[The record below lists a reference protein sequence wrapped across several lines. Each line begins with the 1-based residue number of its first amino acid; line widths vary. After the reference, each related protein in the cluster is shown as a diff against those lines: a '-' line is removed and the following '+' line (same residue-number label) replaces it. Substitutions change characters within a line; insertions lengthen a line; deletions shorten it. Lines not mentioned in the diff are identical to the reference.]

1 MQSFFTIVS
10 RILLTLWSVSLLVA
24 TQQALAAEPVRIGV
38 LSFRPKPKTMEE
50 WAPLTKVLKEA
61 VPERD
66 FVIEALNLPELEQAV
81 ASRQVDFVLT
91 NSGNY
96 VLLKRR
102 YDLSSPLATLVANQN
117 GQPTTAFGGVIFTK
131 ADAGHIN
138 SLADIKS
145 KAVSAVSQ
153 DSTGGYQMQAYEL
166 SLLDIQAMKDLS
178 IKFTGLPHDKVVKDV
193 LSGVADVGFVRS
205 GLLEEMSNEG
215 KLDLN
220 KVKVINRQNLPGFPT
235 VVSTRL
241 YPEWPF
247 AAQAHIDEKLARHVT
262 AALFLMGSSK
272 VSGATRHSFVVP
284 SDYAPIEDMLRE
296 LRAPPFDVMPKFTLN
311 DIWDRY
317 NLALLLGMAV
327 LTVIF
332 ALSFRLLM
340 VNRSLGIEQAKVL
353 KQQGQLEASEVRF
366 RTIVEQAPDAML
378 VHRMGKILYGNAAA
392 IELFAA
398 RDLPQLRGIAT
409 SDLIQPQYRESQR
422 QRAQLIADGAP
433 REPMVEAGFLKLD
446 GTPFDVEVQGTAIVF
461 DEEPAIHVTIR
472 DVTQRKQAQK
482 QLHLAAS
489 VFSHAR
495 EAILIANAAGN
506 IVDVNQAFTDI
517 TGYSREEVLG
527 LNPRMLASGRQERD
541 FYASLWK
548 DLAEKGHWYG
558 EVWNRRKDGEVFA
571 VMQTISAVLSD
582 QGKVEHYVALFSDIT
597 LLKEHQHQLERI
609 AHFDALTQLP
619 NRALMSDRLHQ
630 AMAQAM
636 RRDQQ
641 LGLAFLDLDGFKA
654 VNDTYGHA
662 VGDQLL
668 SGLAQ
673 RMKQVLRDGD
683 TLARLGGDE
692 FVAILVDLADAGACE
707 TLLGRLLQAA
717 SLPLQVGELTLVV
730 SASIGVTF
738 YPQGDDDVD
747 ADQLLRQ
754 ADHAM
759 YQAKQSGKNRYVA
772 FDGSI

>member
-1 MQSFFTIVS
+1 
-10 RILLTLWSVSLLVA
+10 
-24 TQQALAAEPVRIGV
+24 
-38 LSFRPKPKTMEE
+38 
-50 WAPLTKVLKEA
+50 
-61 VPERD
+61 
-66 FVIEALNLPELEQAV
+66 
-81 ASRQVDFVLT
+81 
-91 NSGNY
+91 
-96 VLLKRR
+96 
-102 YDLSSPLATLVANQN
+102 
-117 GQPTTAFGGVIFTK
+117 
-131 ADAGHIN
+131 
-138 SLADIKS
+138 
-145 KAVSAVSQ
+145 
-153 DSTGGYQMQAYEL
+153 
-166 SLLDIQAMKDLS
+166 
-178 IKFTGLPHDKVVKDV
+178 
-193 LSGVADVGFVRS
+193 
-205 GLLEEMSNEG
+205 
-215 KLDLN
+215 
-220 KVKVINRQNLPGFPT
+220 
-235 VVSTRL
+235 
-241 YPEWPF
+241 
-247 AAQAHIDEKLARHVT
+247 
-262 AALFLMGSSK
+262 
-272 VSGATRHSFVVP
+272 
-284 SDYAPIEDMLRE
+284 
-296 LRAPPFDVMPKFTLN
+296 
-311 DIWDRY
+311 
-317 NLALLLGMAV
+317 
-327 LTVIF
+327 
-332 ALSFRLLM
+332 
-340 VNRSLGIEQAKVL
+340 
-353 KQQGQLEASEVRF
+353 
-366 RTIVEQAPDAML
+366 
-378 VHRMGKILYGNAAA
+378 
-392 IELFAA
+392 
-398 RDLPQLRGIAT
+398 
-409 SDLIQPQYRESQR
+409 
-422 QRAQLIADGAP
+422 
-433 REPMVEAGFLKLD
+433 LKLD
-446 GTPFDVEVQGTAIVF
+446 GSPFDGEVQGTAIVY
-461 DEEPAIHVTIR
+461 DDEPAIHVTIR

-517 TGYSREEVLG
+517 TGYSREDVLG
-527 LNPRMLASGRQERD
+527 LNPRMLASGRQEHD
-541 FYASLWK
+541 FYSSLWK

-558 EVWNRRKDGEVFA
+558 EVWNRRKNGEVFA

-636 RRDQQ
+636 RREQQ

-668 SGLAQ
+668 SGLAH

-692 FVAILVDLADAGACE
+692 FVAILVDLSDATACE
-707 TLLGRLLQAA
+707 TLLDRLLQAA

-772 FDGSI
+772 FDGST